1 MEWASQGGGG
11 VTTPG
16 CSRNAKSQPKAVIE
30 DLVGRED
37 HPKAAQVYAMYL
49 SDEKGW
55 SQDPPLS
62 RPHLRVAN
70 GIKGIS
76 LQNSAYLRP
85 PKGE

>member
-1 MEWASQGGGG
+1 M
-11 VTTPG
+11 
-16 CSRNAKSQPKAVIE
+16 IE

-62 RPHLRVAN
+62 RPHLRAGSDN
-70 GIKGIS
+70 SGIT
-76 LQNSAYLRP
+76 LEACVLLRP
-85 PKGE
+85 SGGK